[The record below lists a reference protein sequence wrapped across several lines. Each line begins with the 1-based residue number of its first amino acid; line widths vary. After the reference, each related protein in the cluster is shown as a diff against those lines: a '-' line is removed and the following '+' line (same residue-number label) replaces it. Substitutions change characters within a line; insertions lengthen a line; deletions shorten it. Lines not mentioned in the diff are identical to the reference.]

1 MPNDTPEI
9 CRRLRDHVLSPVV
22 RAREA
27 NEDGDRWL
35 VEGAL
40 EAVEVALAGIVDQL
54 EADMREAA

>member
-1 MPNDTPEI
+1 VTT
-9 CRRLRDHVLSPVV
+9 CSV
-22 RAREA
+22 RSFAHARPTK
-27 NEDGDRWL
+27 NGDRWL